1 MGASGWHYFVPY
13 QEDAAQALAHLHWHL
28 LAEGDYFESWAYDC
42 IRYRFQA
49 RLSDAWEPLHRSWME
64 VAAHAQNWE
73 GFVQAVMQELAS
85 VLEAKHIDVV
95 LPKPATMEE
104 LLRRYSQGTHS
115 ILDVRRVADQPALYV
130 ATPLSQEE
138 LVTVLG
144 TEKPTRARTELVLD
158 TRPKP
163 GERSLYTIRGR
174 WQAVYF
180 TVYKDDTPDEICFC
194 GLSGD

>member
-28 LAEGDYFESWAYDC
+28 LAEGDYFEAWAYEY

-49 RLSDAWEPLHRSWME
+49 RLSDAWEALHHSWME
-64 VAAHAQNWE
+64 AAACERNWE
-73 GFVQAVMQELAS
+73 EFVQAVVQELVL
-85 VLEAKHIDVV
+85 VLEAKHIDVA
-95 LPKPATMEE
+95 LPQRPTMDE
-104 LLRRYSQGTHS
+104 LLNRYSQGTHS
-115 ILDVRRVADQPALYV
+115 ILDVRHVADQPAFYV

-138 LVTVLG
+138 LLTVLG
-144 TEKPTRARTELVLD
+144 TEKPTRARTELVLE

-180 TVYKDDTPDEICFC
+180 TVYKDEEPDEICFC
-194 GLSGD
+194 GRSGD